1 MVVALL
7 LKHEMHMRRPPWMP
21 MHFFQQCTYRPIMRN
36 RIGHRHNR
44 LEPEISLR
52 IAVHNT
58 SSVWPLVVGM
68 LHVIVARRI
77 SFPDVDLAAFDGLAG
92 RVLERAEHEA
102 GLASRVGGDG
112 RARWEVLGFVRM
124 EGA

>member
-7 LKHEMHMRRPPWMP
+7 LKHEMHMCRPPWMP
-21 MHFFQQCTYRPIMRN
+21 MQFFQQGPYRPIVRN
-36 RIGHRHNR
+36 GIGHRYNC

-68 LHVIVARRI
+68 LHVIVACRI

-92 RVLERAEHEA
+92 RVLERAEYEA
-102 GLASRVGGDG
+102 RLASRVGGDG
-112 RARWEVLGFVRM
+112 RPSWEVLGFVRM

>member
-1 MVVALL
+1 
-7 LKHEMHMRRPPWMP
+7 
-21 MHFFQQCTYRPIMRN
+21 MHFFQQGPYRPIMRN
-36 RIGHRHNR
+36 RIGHRYNC

-68 LHVIVARRI
+68 LHVIVACRI
-77 SFPDVDLAAFDGLAG
+77 GFPDVDLAAFDGLAG
-92 RVLERAEHEA
+92 RVLERAEYEA
-102 GLASRVGGDG
+102 RLASRVGGDG
-112 RARWEVLGFVRM
+112 RPGWEVLGFVGM

>member
-1 MVVALL
+1 
-7 LKHEMHMRRPPWMP
+7 